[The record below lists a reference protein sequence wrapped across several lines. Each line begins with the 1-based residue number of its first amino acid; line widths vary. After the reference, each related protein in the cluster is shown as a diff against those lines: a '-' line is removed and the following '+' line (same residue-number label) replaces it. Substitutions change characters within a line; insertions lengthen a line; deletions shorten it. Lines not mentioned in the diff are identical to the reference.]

1 MQRIEF
7 KIDIHKSKKNIFLD
21 FLKTNKVSKLYDNRM
36 INSIY
41 FDNDNF
47 EIYHDSVEGLSPR
60 KKIRLRYYGDKK
72 QFNKQKEL
80 LLEKKYTN
88 FIGRSKTSKKIRDF
102 NSQLNY
108 GILDSK
114 YGICYPR
121 TIVSYLRSYHISKDF
136 RITMDTNINFQS
148 YKSENPIHNFVSID
162 DIIVEIKTN
171 NTTRVDDLKKT
182 FPFSEIRFS
191 KYCKSIESLYKI

>member
-7 KIDIHKSKKNIFLD
+7 KIDIHKSKKSIFFD
-21 FLKTNKVSKLYDNRM
+21 FLKTNKVTKLYDDRT

-41 FDNDNF
+41 FDNDKF

-60 KKIRLRYYGDKK
+60 KKIRLRFYGDKK
-72 QFNKQKEL
+72 EFNKQKEL

-88 FIGRSKTSKKIRDF
+88 FTGRSKISKKVKDF

-108 GILDSK
+108 GILDTK

-148 YKSENPIHNFVSID
+148 YNSENPIHNFVSIE

-171 NTTRVDDLKKT
+171 NTTRIDDLKKT

>member
-7 KIDIHKSKKNIFLD
+7 KIDIHKSKKNIFFN
-21 FLKTNKVSKLYDNRM
+21 FLKNNKFSQLYQDRL

-41 FDNDNF
+41 FDNDKF

-60 KKIRLRYYGDKK
+60 KKIRLRFYGDKK
-72 QFNKQKEL
+72 QFTKQKEL

-88 FIGRSKTSKKIRDF
+88 FAGRSKTSKKIKDF
-102 NSQLNY
+102 DSQLKY

-121 TIVSYLRSYHISKDF
+121 TIVSYLRSYHTSKDF
-136 RITMDTNINFQS
+136 RVTMDTNINFQS
-148 YKSENPIHNFVSID
+148 YSLENPIYNFISND
-162 DIIVEIKTN
+162 G
-171 NTTRVDDLKKT
+171 
-182 FPFSEIRFS
+182 
-191 KYCKSIESLYKI
+191 KSI

>member
-7 KIDIHKSKKNIFLD
+7 KIDIHKSKKNIFFN
-21 FLKTNKVSKLYDNRM
+21 FLKNNKFSQLYQDRL

-41 FDNDNF
+41 FDNDKF

-60 KKIRLRYYGDKK
+60 KKIRLRFYGDKK
-72 QFNKQKEL
+72 QFTKQKEL

-88 FIGRSKTSKKIRDF
+88 FTGRSKTSKKIKDF
-102 NSQLNY
+102 DSRLKY

-121 TIVSYLRSYHISKDF
+121 TIVSYLRSYHTSKDF
-136 RITMDTNINFQS
+136 RVTMDTNINFQS
-148 YKSENPIHNFVSID
+148 YSLENPIYNFISND

-171 NTTRVDDLKKT
+171 DINRIDELKKN

-191 KYCKSIESLYKI
+191 KYCKSVESLYKI

>member
-7 KIDIHKSKKNIFLD
+7 KIDIHKSKKSIFFD
-21 FLKTNKVSKLYDNRM
+21 FLKNNKVTKLYDDRT

-41 FDNDNF
+41 FDNDKF

-60 KKIRLRYYGDKK
+60 KKIRLRFYGDKK
-72 QFNKQKEL
+72 EFNKQKEL

-88 FIGRSKTSKKIRDF
+88 FTGRSKISKKVNDF

-108 GILDSK
+108 GILDTK

-148 YKSENPIHNFVSID
+148 YNSENPIHNFVSID

-171 NTTRVDDLKKT
+171 NTTRIDDLKKT